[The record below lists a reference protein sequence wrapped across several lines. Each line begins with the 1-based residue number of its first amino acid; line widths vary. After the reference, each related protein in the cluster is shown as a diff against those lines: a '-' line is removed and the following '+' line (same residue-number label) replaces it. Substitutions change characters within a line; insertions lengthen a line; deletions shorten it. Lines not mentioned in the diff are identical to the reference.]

1 MLFGLKSQLLAP
13 TERIQS
19 RGVHPELAGD
29 IPNREDVARECNRHA
44 LHLSGL
50 QINVRE
56 PTQDGRRLAHL
67 HREVQVDLRDLRPC
81 RGTYVLHCEGHGKR
95 RAVQPECRRS
105 TNDLWAKNSA
115 TWFAY
120 SAPSWSRSPPT
131 GVIDSS
137 ESSNIRPKPNS

>member
-29 IPNREDVARECNRHA
+29 IPNREDVARECNCHT
-44 LHLSGL
+44 LHLSRL
-50 QINVRE
+50 QINVCE

-67 HREVQVDLRDLRPC
+67 HREVQVDLWDLHPC
-81 RGTYVLHCEGHGKR
+81 RETYVLHCEGHGKR
-95 RAVQPECRRS
+95 RAVQPECHRS

-115 TWFAY
+115 AWFAY
-120 SAPSWSRSPPT
+120 SALSWSRSPPT

-137 ESSNIRPKPNS
+137 ESSNVRPKLNS